1 VWRFVLLHE
10 VLHPARSTEL
20 SDVPVANISS
30 LSYSGHAI
38 QVFAPFFQNQ
48 HLPLRI
54 SPRPHYPTQFLYLPA
69 KHPQGELTDSEHQA
83 WSLQRKNASQSGQDP
98 CLLSRKRKKE
108 HHLHLRKAWC
118 CSRRPLGRPYLRHSI
133 LFSATA
139 LGIDWLLSIYPHP
152 HPTSSMGKIADR
164 GS

>member
-83 WSLQRKNASQSGQDP
+83 WSLKKCFSIRARSLPTKQKTEEGTPPAFEKGMV
-98 CLLSRKRKKE
+98 LLSQTSWQ
-108 HHLHLRKAWC
+108 A
-118 CSRRPLGRPYLRHSI
+118 
-133 LFSATA
+133 LFA
-139 LGIDWLLSIYPHP
+139 PQHP
-152 HPTSSMGKIADR
+152 FFCHRAR
-164 GS
+164 N